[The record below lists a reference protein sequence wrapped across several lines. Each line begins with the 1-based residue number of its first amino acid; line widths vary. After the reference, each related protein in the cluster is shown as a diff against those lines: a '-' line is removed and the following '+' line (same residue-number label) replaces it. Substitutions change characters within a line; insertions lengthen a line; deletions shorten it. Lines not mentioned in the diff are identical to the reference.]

1 MLCHKIRFMAGQNI
15 IDGEGF
21 GQEIYVMNN
30 VLELQDLK
38 RGHWTQ
44 VGILLAVATILVF
57 GTWGFSPAIGQDQ
70 ASTVLITG
78 SSQGYGLH
86 FVQEYAKKGWNVI
99 ATCRNPEGADEL
111 KAFASQ
117 HSNVVIEELDVTDFD
132 EIEALAEKY
141 RDTPIDVLLN
151 NAAIN
156 TYHFEPT
163 SFGNIDYDWYE
174 KILRVNVIGPLKV
187 SETFFEHVAASEQKK
202 IVVMSSTGSS
212 ITNNTSTRAPLYRT
226 SKAALN
232 ASMHILAI
240 EVAERG
246 VIVGI
251 IGPGSIDTE
260 GYLDEDP
267 ETLPKDVRSRIE
279 SGRIIP
285 LDTFGSI
292 ASVIDDLTLEDSGVL
307 LDWNGEVIPW

>member
-1 MLCHKIRFMAGQNI
+1 
-15 IDGEGF
+15 
-21 GQEIYVMNN
+21 MNN
-30 VLELQDLK
+30 VLNRQRLSK
-38 RGHWTQ
+38 RVLVQTHFP
-44 VGILLAVATILVF
+44 LAMMIILVC
-57 GTWGFSPAIGQDQ
+57 GTWETSPAIGQDQ
-70 ASTVLITG
+70 APTVLITG

-99 ATCRNPEGADEL
+99 ATCRNPEGADDL

-156 TYHFEPT
+156 TYHFGPAR
-163 SFGNIDYDWYE
+163 FGNIDYDWYE
-174 KILRVNVIGPLKV
+174 EILRVNVIGPLKV
-187 SETFFEHVAASEQKK
+187 SETFLEHVAASEQKK
-202 IVVMSSTGSS
+202 IIVMSAHGSS
-212 ITNNTSTRAPLYRT
+212 ITNTTSPRAPLYRT

-232 ASMHILAI
+232 ASMHMLAM
-240 EVAERG
+240 ELAERG

-251 IGPGSIDTE
+251 IGPGTIDTE
-260 GYLDEDP
+260 GYLDADP
-267 ETLPKDVRSRIE
+267 ETLPQDVRSRIE
-279 SGRIIP
+279 RGMIIP

-292 ASVIDDLTLEDSGVL
+292 VSVIDDLTLEDSGVFL
-307 LDWNGEVIPW
+307 NWTGEVIPW